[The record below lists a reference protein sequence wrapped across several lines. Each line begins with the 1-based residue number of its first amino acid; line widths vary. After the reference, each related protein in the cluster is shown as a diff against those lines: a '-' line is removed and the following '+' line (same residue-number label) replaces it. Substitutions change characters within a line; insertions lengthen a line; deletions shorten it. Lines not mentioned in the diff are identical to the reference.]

1 MTNSN
6 RSRRN
11 HVSRSLRA
19 PNGFSFYF
27 KFIKNYLKNDY
38 PNHSPQKRMKIA
50 SEKWNALTDS
60 EKNQYKK
67 FANDD
72 RVLKQ
77 NPDLAVV
84 QASNVNEPGN
94 NKSLVMIFSDLSSH
108 PVASDLSLKTSEE
121 FFDYDKY
128 YKD

>member
-94 NKSLVMIFSDLSSH
+94 NKSLIMIFSDLSSH
-108 PVASDLSLKTSEE
+108 PVASDLSSEE
-121 FFDYDKY
+121 SFFDYDKY

>member
-1 MTNSN
+1 MKTNSN

-38 PNHSPQKRMKIA
+38 PNHSPQKRMKVA
-50 SEKWNALTDS
+50 SEKWNALTDT

-77 NPDLAVV
+77 NPDLTVV
-84 QASNVNEPGN
+84 QASNVDEPGN

-108 PVASDLSLKTSEE
+108 PVASDLSSEE